1 MEEIFIMNYKKQKV
15 LILGVTGML
24 GHTLYKEMSK
34 KLEYEIY
41 GTTRNSAGLDDY
53 FTQEE
58 IKSIRSGVDADN
70 FDTVIKAIASVQ
82 PHIIINCIGII
93 KQLPIANDPLT
104 AITVN
109 AQLPHR
115 ISLVARSAD
124 ARLIH
129 ISTDCVFNG
138 EKGNYTEEDPSNAED
153 LYGRSKLLGEV
164 SYPHC
169 VTLRTSII
177 GHELKTEFSLIDWFM
192 SQKSEINGFTKAIY
206 SGFPTYEMV
215 NIITNYVIPNKELS
229 GLYHVSSDA
238 ISKYDLL
245 GIMKDVY
252 KKDIKINP
260 YDDFVLDRS
269 LDSNKFMTL
278 TGYKAPSWKVMLTD
292 MYNHVMSD
300 ECYKN
305 KSFRQ

>member
-1 MEEIFIMNYKKQKV
+1 MEKQKI

-34 KLEYEIY
+34 QGDYDVY
-41 GTTRNSAGLDDY
+41 GTTRNASGLDDY
-53 FTQEE
+53 FTNTERE
-58 IKSIRSGVDADN
+58 SIRSGVDTDN

-82 PHIIINCIGII
+82 PNIIINCIGII

-115 ISLVARSAD
+115 ISLVARSTD
-124 ARLIH
+124 ARFIH

-138 EKGNYTEEDPSNAED
+138 VKGNYTECDPSNAED
-153 LYGRSKLLGEV
+153 LYGRTKFLGEV

-192 SQKSEINGFTKAIY
+192 SQEKEINGFTKAIY
-206 SGFPTYEMV
+206 TGFPTVELV
-215 NIITNYVIPNKELS
+215 HIISNFVIPNKDLS
-229 GLYHVSSDA
+229 GLYQVSSDA

-245 GIMKDVY
+245 NIMKDVY

-260 YDDFVLDRS
+260 YDNFILDRS
-269 LDSNKFMTL
+269 LNSDKFKSI
-278 TGYKAPSWKVMLTD
+278 TGYKSPSWKSMLTD
-292 MYNHVMSD
+292 MYNHVISED
-300 ECYKN
+300 CYKN
-305 KSFRQ
+305 KSFRK

>member
-1 MEEIFIMNYKKQKV
+1 MQKQKI

-34 KLEYEIY
+34 RQDSYEIY
-41 GTTRNSAGLDDY
+41 GTTRNSSGLDDY
-53 FTQEE
+53 FTKEE
-58 IKSIRSGVDADN
+58 IKSISSGVDADN
-70 FDTVIKAIASVQ
+70 FDTIIKAIASVG
-82 PHIIINCIGII
+82 PNIIINCIGII

-104 AITVN
+104 AITIN
-109 AQLPHR
+109 SQLPHR
-115 ISLVARSAD
+115 ISLVAKSAN

-138 EKGNYTEEDPSNAED
+138 LQGNYIEENPSNAED
-153 LYGRSKLLGEV
+153 LYGRTKFLGEV
-164 SYPHC
+164 TYPHC
-169 VTLRTSII
+169 ITLRTSII

-192 SQKSEINGFTKAIY
+192 SQKDEINGFTKAIY

-215 NIITNYVIPNKELS
+215 NIITNYVIPNSNLS

-245 GIMKDVY
+245 QIMKDVY

-260 YDDFVLDRS
+260 YNDFILDRS
-269 LDSNKFMTL
+269 LDSSKFMNA
-278 TGYKAPSWKVMLTD
+278 TGYKAPSWKVMLSD
-292 MYNHVMSD
+292 MHNHVMND
-300 ECYKN
+300 NCYKN
-305 KSFRQ
+305 KSFRK